1 VRHLAINAVFL
12 EPRMGGMVTYAANL
26 LRELARLRPDLEV
39 TVFASERG
47 ADTVAAAAPSTR
59 VHVVTHALL
68 GRRYVSALS
77 EITLLPRLVRHSGAD
92 LLHSLA
98 MTGPVAASTP
108 HVVTVPD
115 LIWRQFPSAGRLTVA
130 LWQALVPPVARHA
143 DRVITYSDASRREI
157 VSQIGVDAERVDV
170 IPLGADHQ
178 PPPDAL
184 SADQARARFDLG
196 NGPVVLSVSAK
207 KPHKNLIRLTRAM
220 GLVCQRS
227 PATTLIVPGSSSP
240 HDEELRGEAAR
251 VGANLL
257 LPGWVNDAE
266 LEGLYAAASCVAF
279 PSLQEGFGLPVL
291 DAMFRGIPVACSD
304 ASSLPEVGGAAVT
317 YFDPFRADDIARAI
331 LLVLGDPSRA
341 QELARA
347 GRERA
352 SAFTWRAVAERHL
365 EAYGRALEAGGRRK
379 HGT

>member
-1 VRHLAINAVFL
+1 
-12 EPRMGGMVTYAANL
+12 MGGMVTYTANL
-26 LRELARLRPDLEV
+26 LRELARLRPDLDL
-39 TVFASERG
+39 TVFAAERG
-47 ADTVAAAAPSTR
+47 ADAVASAAPSAR
-59 VHVVTHALL
+59 MHVVTHPLL
-68 GRRYVSALS
+68 GRRYISALS
-77 EITLLPRLVRHSGAD
+77 EITLLPRLVRNSGAD

-115 LIWRQFPSAGRLTVA
+115 LIWRQFPSSGRLTVA

-143 DRVITYSDASRREI
+143 DRVITYSDASRRDI
-157 VSQIGVDAERVDV
+157 VAQIGVATERVDV
-170 IPLGADHQ
+170 IALGADHQ
-178 PPPDAL
+178 LPHDAL

-196 NGPVVLSVSAK
+196 SGPVVLSVSSK

-220 GLVCQRS
+220 GRVCQRF
-227 PATTLIVPGSSSP
+227 PTATLIVPGSSSP
-240 HDEELRGEAAR
+240 HDEELYGEAAR

-279 PSLQEGFGLPVL
+279 ASLQEGFGLPVL
-291 DAMFRGIPVACSD
+291 DAMVRGVPVACSA

-317 YFDPFRADDIARAI
+317 YFDPLRADDIARAI

-341 QELARA
+341 QALARA

-352 SAFTWRAVAERHL
+352 SAFTWKAVAERHL
-365 EAYGRALEAGGRRK
+365 ETYERALHAAGRRK
-379 HGT
+379 HSR